1 MNNSSTCE
9 RASDLIAFVYKEA
22 SESEARDFELHLKQC
37 SNCRDEVASF
47 GSVRES
53 ITAWKH
59 EALAGFVPAPPA
71 TRKSALAALRHFFD
85 LSPLWLKGA
94 TAFAVVAFCVLAALA
109 IVRLQTPQPTV
120 ASANSGAVYT
130 EQDVNRI
137 VKEALAKQQDT
148 KPPVETPQIVVKS
161 PVVKSLVVKSPKP
174 KRIVEPS
181 QMAKSRRPLSRAE
194 REQLAADLRLL
205 STHEEASL
213 NLLGDRINQ

>member
-1 MNNSSTCE
+1 LKAGIEMNNSSTCE
-9 RASDLIAFVYKEA
+9 RASDLIAFVYNEA
-22 SESEARDFELHLKQC
+22 SDSEARDFELHLKEC

-47 GSVRES
+47 GLVRES

-59 EALAGFVPAPPA
+59 EALAGFIPARPA
-71 TRKSALAALRHFFD
+71 TRKSALAALRQFVD

-109 IVRLQTPQPTV
+109 IVRLQTPQPIL
-120 ASANSGAVYT
+120 AIANPAAVYT

-137 VKEALAKQQDT
+137 VKEALAKQENT
-148 KPPVETPQIVVKS
+148 MPPVETPQIVI
-161 PVVKSLVVKSPKP
+161 KSPKL
-174 KRIVEPS
+174 RRVVEPG